1 MLLFLLSL
9 RMSGIAWVEDV
20 NGADCALDGLC
31 VQSFPRATSQGEIHH
46 SRIGR
51 QTKRNHFRL
60 LIRLTSFPSK
70 LATKKFKTGPGSKF
84 HRMTL
89 VDFVGSLM
97 LTGES
102 IGQELILTG
111 VVTGDKNT

>member
-1 MLLFLLSL
+1 
-9 RMSGIAWVEDV
+9 MSTGLIAFSS
-20 NGADCALDGLC
+20 ALDGLC

-89 VDFVGSLM
+89 VDFVGWKPTLM

-102 IGQELILTG
+102 IGQELKLTG